1 VADVVVSE
9 RWDCDLYPELE
20 GLRREDMLL
29 PESTKWFSKIIIN
42 IKIT

>member
-1 VADVVVSE
+1 MLNWETGVAVGEGVADAVVSE

-29 PESTKWFSKIIIN
+29 PEST
-42 IKIT
+42 